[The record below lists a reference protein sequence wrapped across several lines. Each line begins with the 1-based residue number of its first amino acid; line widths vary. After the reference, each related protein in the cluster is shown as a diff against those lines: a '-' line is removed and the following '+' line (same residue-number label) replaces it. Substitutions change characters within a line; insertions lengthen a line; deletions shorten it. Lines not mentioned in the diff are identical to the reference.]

1 MSPITE
7 AVSLRTAV
15 IWHLCQAQ
23 SEQHGYTANTAM
35 GFGEQRWEGNL

>member
-23 SEQHGYTANTAM
+23 SEQHGYGLRGAEVGRELVT
-35 GFGEQRWEGNL
+35 